1 MFDYVCVN
9 KEVDLLSNRVKVLET
24 LSGFKKHVN
33 VIKSCIFIQRNA
45 KKIIFN
51 SKLRNL
57 RERTSK
63 RIIRFHTN
71 FYIKTKNHFRKKLL
85 AEALK
90 NKLKTIYY
98 RKRFLKIKSSSIYI
112 QYMFR
117 KSFKNNSYSLKCNLL
132 REIQYL
138 NQKISA
144 KNYVINELRKKIKKE
159 QSNTSKMSNEWYRK
173 NILKNLINTD
183 AA

>member
-1 MFDYVCVN
+1 
-9 KEVDLLSNRVKVLET
+9 
-24 LSGFKKHVN
+24 
-33 VIKSCIFIQRNA
+33 
-45 KKIIFN
+45 
-51 SKLRNL
+51 
-57 RERTSK
+57 
-63 RIIRFHTN
+63 
-71 FYIKTKNHFRKKLL
+71 
-85 AEALK
+85 
-90 NKLKTIYY
+90 
-98 RKRFLKIKSSSIYI
+98 
-112 QYMFR
+112 MFR

-173 NILKNLINTD
+173 NILKNIINTD